1 MLITLLFLGLPGL
14 VLLLFFL
21 IFTPIQL
28 VETHVVSTRMVAVE
42 LMGLSELDMRKRE
55 VSRMLPGCFPC
66 SAMLEGGIGII
77 IQVRVWIEKQVLF
90 ISEPGSILTLQAGRA
105 GGANKRG

>member
-1 MLITLLFLGLPGL
+1 M
-14 VLLLFFL
+14 
-21 IFTPIQL
+21 
-28 VETHVVSTRMVAVE
+28 VSTRMAAVE
-42 LMGLSELDMRKRE
+42 SMGLRELDVRKRE

-66 SAMLEGGIGII
+66 SAMLDGGTGII

-105 GGANKRG
+105 GGANKRA